1 MAIMAVKDHMVSS
14 ARILVVDDQQINLE
28 VLSLP
33 LLSQGYTVLQ
43 AHDGPSA
50 LQMVYS
56 QPPDMILLDV
66 MMPGMSG
73 RDVTRTIKHDPTLP
87 FIPIILVTAQHELND
102 KIDGLEAGADD
113 FLTKPVQMREL
124 LAKVAALL
132 RLKHTQD
139 ALVEERNK
147 TKLLYGI
154 QQQLTSTLDIERVI
168 GDTLESIVEA
178 VQAAQGSLLIFNA
191 KGQTVRRTHVSNGIT
206 TSGPDSCSIDEA
218 AFDTAGLSER
228 QPLLIDDKLIDERS
242 TKTPELP
249 QTGRSAMVVPLI
261 HADVTLGVLMVSH
274 PAPHHF
280 TPAQLDL
287 LTTVAGQ
294 IGTALHNASLYSLL
308 REAEAGRE
316 QFLNMLTH
324 DLRGPLAGIL
334 GCLHMLEESAQTDD
348 DRLFIELAQ
357 TACTT
362 QERLIDDI
370 LDVYKAESGRMDL
383 VATAVDLHAIGAD
396 VVTSLRGAAAE
407 RNLEL
412 VNDLPSV
419 PRIPADQD
427 KLLRVL
433 LNLVANA
440 LKYTS
445 RGGVYITAAY
455 DALTV
460 TVTVQD
466 TGAGIPADQLDKIFD
481 RFFQGGERSTR
492 RGSGLGLTF
501 CQQVITAHGGRI
513 WAESQSGVGTQLHF
527 CLPLKQLEGL

>member
-1 MAIMAVKDHMVSS
+1 MSSS
-14 ARILVVDDQQINLE
+14 ARILVVDDQQLNLE
-28 VLSLP
+28 VLSLR
-33 LLSQGYTVLQ
+33 LVSQGYTVVQ
-43 AHDGPSA
+43 ARDGASA

-66 MMPGMSG
+66 MMPGISG
-73 RDVTRTIKHDPTLP
+73 REVTKTIKQDPTLP

-113 FLTKPVQMREL
+113 FLSKPVQMREL

-132 RLKHTQD
+132 RLKRTQD

-168 GDTLESIVEA
+168 GATLVLIVEA
-178 VQAAQGSLLIFNA
+178 VQAAQGSLIMFDA
-191 KGQTVRRTHVSNGIT
+191 KGHVVHRTHVCHGVT
-206 TSGPDSCSIDEA
+206 TSVIDNSRCPTDEA
-218 AFDTAGLSER
+218 ACDDPMLRER
-228 QPLLIDDKLIDERS
+228 QPLLIEDMLIDDHGMKMLHLS
-242 TKTPELP
+242 QAP
-249 QTGRSAMVVPLI
+249 RSAMVVPLI

-274 PAPHHF
+274 PTPQHF

-287 LTTVAGQ
+287 LTTAAGQ
-294 IGTALHNASLYSLL
+294 MSTALHNASLYSLL

-324 DLRGPLAGIL
+324 DLRAPLAGIL
-334 GCLHMLEESAQTDD
+334 GCLHMLGESAETDD

-370 LDVYKAESGRMDL
+370 LDVYKAESGHMEL
-383 VATAVDLHAIGAD
+383 VPTAVDLQAIGAE

-419 PRIPADQD
+419 PCVPGDLD

-433 LNLVANA
+433 LNLVGNA
-440 LKYTS
+440 LKYTL
-445 RGGVYITAAY
+445 RGGVYLTAAC
-455 DALTV
+455 DTLTIRV
-460 TVTVQD
+460 TVRD
-466 TGAGIPADQLDKIFD
+466 TGAGIPAHQLDKIFD
-481 RFFQGGERSTR
+481 RFFQGEARGMR

-501 CQQVITAHGGRI
+501 CQQVIAAHGGRI
-513 WAESQSGVGTQLHF
+513 WAESQLGAGTQLHF
-527 CLPLKQLEGL
+527 CLPLKQPEYL